1 MTKLENEY
9 IGMINF
15 VDGIK
20 KNRWSKLHRKL
31 KHLSKLPQI
40 LKETRHVLMRK
51 NEYDKHL
58 KGRERMQTLEVILA

>member
-20 KNRWSKLHRKL
+20 KIDGQSYTEN
-31 KHLSKLPQI
+31 
-40 LKETRHVLMRK
+40 
-51 NEYDKHL
+51 
-58 KGRERMQTLEVILA
+58 